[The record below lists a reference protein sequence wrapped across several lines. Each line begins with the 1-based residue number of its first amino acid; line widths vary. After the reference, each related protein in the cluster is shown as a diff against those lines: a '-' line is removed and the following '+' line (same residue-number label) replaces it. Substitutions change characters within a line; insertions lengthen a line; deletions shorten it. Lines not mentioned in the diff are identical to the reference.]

1 MSAPADSVRF
11 AVYLVPPAE
20 DPYYRLGS
28 AALGYDVRA
37 RRDVERLPGTR
48 AEWVSKAGPF
58 GFHATIVE
66 AFDCAPSSFP
76 DIEREIEACL
86 ASLSPS
92 SVLELSNGR
101 IETWDGGEVIV
112 HRFDPN
118 SALHALHVLL
128 LARLG
133 RFVTGSSFER
143 AMRSGEKYQEPHQK
157 ARIALLHTPRGLDTW
172 EPHFTLADPYGGGD
186 AEGLAADFDERFE
199 LYSTLKFDTVTL
211 LRQNGTQPYEIVRD
225 FPVRDSSVNSGS
237 QQTS

>member
-1 MSAPADSVRF
+1 MSAPPDSVRF

-20 DPYYRLGS
+20 DPYYQLGS
-28 AALGYDVRA
+28 AALGYDVRG
-37 RRDVERLPGTR
+37 RRDVARLPGTR

-66 AFDCAPSSFP
+66 AFECGPASFP
-76 DIEREIEACL
+76 DIERELQACL
-86 ASLSPS
+86 ACLSPS
-92 SVLELSNGR
+92 STLELTNGR

-112 HRFDPN
+112 HRFDP
-118 SALHALHVLL
+118 SPALHALHVLL

-143 AMRSGEKYQEPHQK
+143 TMRAGEKYQEPYQQ

-172 EPHFTLADPYGGGD
+172 EPHFTLVDPYGGND
-186 AEGLAADFDERFE
+186 AEGLAADLDERFE

-211 LRQNGTQPYEIVRD
+211 LRQDGSAPYEVVRD
-225 FPVRDSSVNSGS
+225 FQVNLGS
-237 QQTS
+237 QQRG